1 MNVKSSSFSLVLL
14 SNIGSITLKI
24 LVLITTLAFGAC
36 SFAIH
41 AAELKVGVVNAQKVL
56 EQAPQ
61 AEAARKRLETEFAP
75 RDKSLVE
82 LQKDVRKNEE
92 KLDKD
97 AMIMSETEKQK
108 LDRELT
114 AQRRELKRK
123 QEEFRDDLN
132 ARRNEE
138 FGKLQKRIADVI
150 LAAAKQGGYDL
161 VLTDG
166 VLYAS
171 DKVDMTDLVL
181 QRLGTMEKE
190 AASGKAGGAAK
201 GAPN

>member
-1 MNVKSSSFSLVLL
+1 
-14 SNIGSITLKI
+14 LKK
-24 LVLITTLAFGAC
+24 LFLITTLALGAH
-36 SFAIH
+36 SVAIH

-61 AEAARKRLETEFAP
+61 AEAARKRLEGEFAP
-75 RDKSLVE
+75 RDKAMVDV
-82 LQKDVRKNEE
+82 QKEVRKNEE
-92 KLDKD
+92 KLEKD
-97 AMIMSETEKQK
+97 AMIMSEAEKQK

-114 AQRRELKRK
+114 AQKRELKRK

-150 LAAAKQGGYDL
+150 LAAAKEGGYDL

-171 DKVDMTDLVL
+171 DKVDMTEMVL
-181 QRLGTMEKE
+181 KRLAAMDKE
-190 AASGKAGGAAK
+190 SASGKSGGGAK

>member
-1 MNVKSSSFSLVLL
+1 MNVKYSSFSLVLL
-14 SNIGSITLKI
+14 SNIGLITLKK
-24 LVLITTLAFGAC
+24 LFLITTLALGAF
-36 SFAIH
+36 SMTTTQ
-41 AAELKVGVVNAQKVL
+41 AAELKIGVVNAQKVL

-61 AEAARKRLETEFAP
+61 AEAARKRLEAEFAP
-75 RDKSLVE
+75 RDKSMVE
-82 LQKDVRKNEE
+82 AQKEVRKNEDKLE
-92 KLDKD
+92 KDG
-97 AMIMSETEKQK
+97 MIMSEAEKQK

-114 AQRRELKRK
+114 SQKRELKRK

-132 ARRNEE
+132 VRRNEE

-150 LAAAKQGGYDL
+150 LAAAKAGGYDL

-171 DKVDMTDLVL
+171 DKVDITELVL
-181 QRLGTMEKE
+181 QRLAAMEKE
-190 AASGKAGGAAK
+190 SPKTGGGNK

>member
-1 MNVKSSSFSLVLL
+1 MSAKYSSFSLVLL
-14 SNIGSITLKI
+14 SNIGLITLKK
-24 LVLITTLAFGAC
+24 LFLITTLALGAF
-36 SFAIH
+36 SMTTTQ
-41 AAELKVGVVNAQKVL
+41 AAELKIGVVNAQKVL

-61 AEAARKRLETEFAP
+61 AEAARKRLEAEFAP
-75 RDKSLVE
+75 RDKSMIE
-82 LQKDVRKNEE
+82 AQKEVRKNEDKLE
-92 KLDKD
+92 KDG
-97 AMIMSETEKQK
+97 MIMSEAEKQK

-114 AQRRELKRK
+114 SQKRELKRK

-132 ARRNEE
+132 VRRNEE

-150 LAAAKQGGYDL
+150 LAAAKAGGYDL

-171 DKVDMTDLVL
+171 DKVDITELVL
-181 QRLGTMEKE
+181 QRLAAMEKE
-190 AASGKAGGAAK
+190 SPKTGGGNK

>member
-1 MNVKSSSFSLVLL
+1 MTALTAVS
-14 SNIGSITLKI
+14 GTA
-24 LVLITTLAFGAC
+24 LAANT
-36 SFAIH
+36 
-41 AAELKVGVVNAQKVL
+41 AELKVGVVNAQKVL

-61 AEAARKRLETEFAP
+61 AEAARKRLEAEFAP
-75 RDKSLVE
+75 RDKSMLEV
-82 LQKDVRKNEE
+82 QKEVRKNEE
-92 KLDKD
+92 KLEKD
-97 AMIMSETEKQK
+97 ALIMSDAEKQK

-114 AQRRELKRK
+114 TQKRELKRK

-150 LAAAKQGGYDL
+150 LAAAKEGGYDM

-171 DKVDMTDLVL
+171 DKVDMTEMILK
-181 QRLGTMEKE
+181 RL
-190 AASGKAGGAAK
+190 AAMDKDAGSAKAGGGAK
-201 GAPN
+201 GVPNN

>member
-1 MNVKSSSFSLVLL
+1 MKKLF
-14 SNIGSITLKI
+14 
-24 LVLITTLAFGAC
+24 LITTLALCAC
-36 SFAIH
+36 SATTH

-61 AEAARKRLETEFAP
+61 AEAARKRLEAEFAP
-75 RDKSLVE
+75 RDKSMLDV
-82 LQKDVRKNEE
+82 QKEMRKNEE
-92 KLDKD
+92 KLEKD
-97 AMIMSETEKQK
+97 AMIMSDAEKQK

-114 AQRRELKRK
+114 AQKREFKRK

-150 LAAAKQGGYDL
+150 LAAAKEGSYDL

-171 DKVDMTDLVL
+171 DKVDITEMVL
-181 QRLGTMEKE
+181 KRLATMEKE
-190 AASGKAGGAAK
+190 SPSGKAGGGNK

>member
-1 MNVKSSSFSLVLL
+1 MKKLL
-14 SNIGSITLKI
+14 
-24 LVLITTLAFGAC
+24 LITSLALGAG
-36 SFAIH
+36 SFAVH

-61 AEAARKRLETEFAP
+61 AEAARKRLEVEFAP
-75 RDKSLVE
+75 RDKSMIDV
-82 LQKDVRKNEE
+82 QKDVRKNEE
-92 KLDKD
+92 KLEKD

-114 AQRRELKRK
+114 SQKRELKRK

-150 LAAAKQGGYDL
+150 LAAAKEGGYDL

-171 DKVDMTDLVL
+171 DKVDMTDMILK
-181 QRLGTMEKE
+181 RL
-190 AASGKAGGAAK
+190 AAMDKDSVSSKAGK

>member
-1 MNVKSSSFSLVLL
+1 MKKLL
-14 SNIGSITLKI
+14 
-24 LVLITTLAFGAC
+24 LITTLALGLGSLAL
-36 SFAIH
+36 H

-61 AEAARKRLETEFAP
+61 AEAARKRLEVEFAP
-75 RDKSLVE
+75 RDKSMIDV
-82 LQKDVRKNEE
+82 QKDVRKNEE
-92 KLDKD
+92 KLEKD
-97 AMIMSETEKQK
+97 AMIMSEAEKQK

-114 AQRRELKRK
+114 SQKRELKRK

-150 LAAAKQGGYDL
+150 LAAAKDGGYDL

-171 DKVDMTDLVL
+171 DKVDITDMVL
-181 QRLGTMEKE
+181 KRLAAMDKE
-190 AASGKAGGAAK
+190 SASSKVGKGV
-201 GAPN
+201 PN

>member
-1 MNVKSSSFSLVLL
+1 MKKLF
-14 SNIGSITLKI
+14 
-24 LVLITTLAFGAC
+24 LITTLALCAY
-36 SFAIH
+36 SVSTH
-41 AAELKVGVVNAQKVL
+41 AAELKIGVVNAQKVL

-61 AEAARKRLETEFAP
+61 AEAARKRLEAEFAP
-75 RDKSLVE
+75 RDKSMIDA
-82 LQKDVRKNEE
+82 QKEVRKNED
-92 KLDKD
+92 KLEKD
-97 AMIMSETEKQK
+97 AMIMSEAEKQK

-114 AQRRELKRK
+114 TQKRELKRK

-132 ARRNEE
+132 VRRNEE

-150 LAAAKQGGYDL
+150 LAAAKEGGYDL

-171 DKVDMTDLVL
+171 DKVDITEMVL
-181 QRLGTMEKE
+181 RRLAAMEKE
-190 AASGKAGGAAK
+190 PAAGKAGGGAK

>member
-1 MNVKSSSFSLVLL
+1 MKYSSFSLALL
-14 SNIGSITLKI
+14 SNIGLITLKK
-24 LVLITTLAFGAC
+24 LLLITTLALGTF
-36 SFAIH
+36 SLTTH
-41 AAELKVGVVNAQKVL
+41 AAELKIGVVNAQKVL

-61 AEAARKRLETEFAP
+61 AEAARKRLEAEFAP
-75 RDKSLVE
+75 RDKSMVDT
-82 LQKDVRKNEE
+82 QKEVRKNEE
-92 KLDKD
+92 KLEKD
-97 AMIMSETEKQK
+97 GMIMSEAEKQK

-114 AQRRELKRK
+114 SQKRELKRK

-132 ARRNEE
+132 VRRNEE

-150 LAAAKQGGYDL
+150 LAAAKAGSYDL

-171 DKVDMTDLVL
+171 DKVDITELVL
-181 QRLGTMEKE
+181 QRLAAMEKE
-190 AASGKAGGAAK
+190 SPKAGGGNK

>member
-1 MNVKSSSFSLVLL
+1 MKKLL
-14 SNIGSITLKI
+14 
-24 LVLITTLAFGAC
+24 LITTLALGAG
-36 SFAIH
+36 SFAVH

-61 AEAARKRLETEFAP
+61 AEAARKRLEAEFAP
-75 RDKSLVE
+75 RDKSMIDV
-82 LQKDVRKNEE
+82 QKDVRKNEE
-92 KLDKD
+92 KLEKD

-114 AQRRELKRK
+114 SQKRELKRK

-150 LAAAKQGGYDL
+150 LAAAKEGGYDL

-171 DKVDMTDLVL
+171 DKVDITDMVL
-181 QRLGTMEKE
+181 KRL
-190 AASGKAGGAAK
+190 ASMDKDSASSKAGK

>member
-1 MNVKSSSFSLVLL
+1 MKKLFLISVLAAAA
-14 SNIGSITLKI
+14 SM
-24 LVLITTLAFGAC
+24 AA
-36 SFAIH
+36 H

-56 EQAPQ
+56 EKAPQ

-75 RDKSLVE
+75 RDKSMLDV
-82 LQKDVRKNEE
+82 QKEVRKNEE
-92 KLDKD
+92 KLEKD
-97 AMIMSETEKQK
+97 GMIMSEAEKQK

-114 AQRRELKRK
+114 SQKRELKRK

-132 ARRNEE
+132 TRRNEE

-150 LAAAKQGGYDL
+150 LAAAKEGGYDL

-181 QRLGTMEKE
+181 QRLAAMEKDTT
-190 AASGKAGGAAK
+190 SGKSGSSK